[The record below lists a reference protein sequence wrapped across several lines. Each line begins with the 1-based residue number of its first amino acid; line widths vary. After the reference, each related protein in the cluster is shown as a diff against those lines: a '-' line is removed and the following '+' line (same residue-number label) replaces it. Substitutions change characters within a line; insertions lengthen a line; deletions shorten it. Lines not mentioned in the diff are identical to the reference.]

1 MYNNDIYFKR
11 CYACT
16 FISYRDKDSGSKQSY
31 FCESVSSFQFSKSK
45 AIHLTVISAGFVFF
59 LKLEVRWGTKEFTE
73 CVIGNIRQRRLR
85 LTCILWFEFEWC
97 LIFFFCNYFS
107 VILLLLSLFF
117 GDTFLLLSRLW
128 CNSYAPLALLRLRY
142 CLLSRSALWFF
153 RNSPQ
158 LWEKPLS
165 KKKKKKKNLTYSS
178 YLCFPCLFLP

>member
-85 LTCILWFEFEWC
+85 RHV
-97 LIFFFCNYFS
+97 FCDLSLNGVLFSFS
-107 VILLLLSLFF
+107 VTTSL
-117 GDTFLLLSRLW
+117 
-128 CNSYAPLALLRLRY
+128 
-142 CLLSRSALWFF
+142 
-153 RNSPQ
+153 
-158 LWEKPLS
+158 
-165 KKKKKKKNLTYSS
+165 
-178 YLCFPCLFLP
+178 